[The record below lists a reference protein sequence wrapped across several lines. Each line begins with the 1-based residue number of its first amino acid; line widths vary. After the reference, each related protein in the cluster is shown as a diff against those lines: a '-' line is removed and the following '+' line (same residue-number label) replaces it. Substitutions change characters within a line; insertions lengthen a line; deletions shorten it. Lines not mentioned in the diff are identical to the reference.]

1 MAKNVDINKMF
12 NNQSGTDNI
21 EIHNHNLNDG
31 ASQEEIL
38 QNMNVIT
45 NKFKS
50 KLNKNP
56 QDEMTV
62 DVVTSFLDSCL
73 VI

>member
-1 MAKNVDINKMF
+1 MAKNVDINKIF
-12 NNQSGTDNI
+12 TNQSSKDNI
-21 EIHNHNLNDG
+21 EVHNHNLNDG
-31 ASQEEIL
+31 ASKEEIL
-38 QNMNVIT
+38 QNMNVII

-50 KLNKNP
+50 KLNKNS